1 MFITYI
7 VNSVLVALAVLIHYE
22 MLYRMSVWIPKLRIR
37 YRFRVLFGIFGALI
51 AHVMEIW
58 LFAFGYH
65 FMIRAEIFGTLN
77 GNFTNTVLD
86 CVYYSFVSYTSLGL
100 GDIVP
105 TQDLRFLTGLE
116 SLTGLVLIT
125 WTASFLFIE
134 MRKFWDNR

>member
-7 VNSVLVALAVLIHYE
+7 VNSLLVASAVLIHYE
-22 MLYRMSVWIPKLRIR
+22 VLYRLSVLVPKLTIK

-51 AHVMEIW
+51 AHVIEIW

-65 FMIRAEIFGTLN
+65 FMIRAEIFGSLS

-86 CVYYSFVSYTSLGL
+86 CVYYSFVTYTSLGL

-134 MRKFWDNR
+134 MRRFWDHR